1 VRSINVPLNEADA
14 AAMTEILAEHAAAG
28 RAEIEAEGV
37 PVEDIVAVHEADL
50 LFRGQSHVFRTPLAS
65 GAFDPD
71 ATLAQFAAM
80 YRERFDIELGGM
92 RAMLANLRTTVFG
105 MRPTLAMDVFAPRE
119 TVPVPHPRAS
129 REVFFSGTAFTTPLW
144 RREDL
149 PVGFSIT
156 GPAIIEQMDATTVLD
171 PGASLVV
178 DALGNLVIRFEE
190 KLFGTSP

>member
-1 VRSINVPLNEADA
+1 MRSINVPLNEADPE
-14 AAMTEILAEHAAAG
+14 AMTAILAQHAAAG

-65 GAFDPD
+65 AAFDPD

-105 MRPTLAMDVFAPRE
+105 VRPTLAMDVFAPRE
-119 TVPVPHPRAS
+119 TVSAPRPRAS
-129 REVFFSGTAFTTPLW
+129 ARCSFRERPSRPHSGGEKICRSDFDHRAGD
-144 RREDL
+144 RRADGCQRPSSI
-149 PVGFSIT
+149 PV
-156 GPAIIEQMDATTVLD
+156 PA
-171 PGASLVV
+171 
-178 DALGNLVIRFEE
+178 
-190 KLFGTSP
+190 